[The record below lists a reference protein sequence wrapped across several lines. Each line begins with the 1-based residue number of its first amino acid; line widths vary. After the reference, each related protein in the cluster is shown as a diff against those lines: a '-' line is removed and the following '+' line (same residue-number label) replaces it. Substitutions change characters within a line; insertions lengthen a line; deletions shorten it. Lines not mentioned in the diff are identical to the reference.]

1 MSKFYGKV
9 GFVKDMEVTPGVWQ
23 HVTTERNYY
32 GDVIRL
38 DRRWDKANEVNDHIT
53 LSEEINIVADTYL
66 LDNLS
71 YIKYVEVYGSKWKV
85 STITPAYP
93 RIRLALGGEYNGTD
107 YQPTTPTT

>member
-1 MSKFYGKV
+1 MSKFYGKI